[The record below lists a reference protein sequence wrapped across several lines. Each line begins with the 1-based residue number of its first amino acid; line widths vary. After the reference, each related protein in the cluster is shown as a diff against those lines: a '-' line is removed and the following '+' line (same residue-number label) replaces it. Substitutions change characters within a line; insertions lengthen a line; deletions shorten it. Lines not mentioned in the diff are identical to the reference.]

1 MESSTSKIPPKEDM
15 TPENRPNFTDN
26 VEKTAKQF
34 DVLRP
39 YQFLEDFKAETH
51 NLMVFEQ
58 DPSKRRV
65 WAQAMD
71 AIFFG
76 PATKKMFKTIL
87 GVTERNEN
95 VDARLYIDGFND
107 TFFKGYT
114 LVKKDLKEKKLSFK
128 NFEEA
133 FSQARIDLLIEN
145 GVDVEK
151 VNPVKKLKDKILFI
165 KGRNHIKIY
174 LVGDKIWIGGMNLTE
189 EEFNKYEDFTVKI
202 TDPRITEIVARQF
215 PQINENRPK
224 NDYEVKCTE
233 NTTLLVDSGKPKES
247 IILDRVTERVNRGQ
261 KRVLLATQFRP
272 EGKFLETLHDAYKR
286 DLEFVCLQSDPKVDD
301 IFAKIL
307 NLKNRLEARRYP
319 IPVTVLPG
327 TKIHAKLLIVDDTAF
342 FGSHNFS
349 YTGVKAGT
357 EEMDIMSTEPVLVN
371 NLTEY
376 FRELQSIK

>member
-1 MESSTSKIPPKEDM
+1 MESSISKIPPKENM

-26 VEKTAKQF
+26 SEKTAKQF

-39 YQFLEDFKAETH
+39 YQFLEDYKAESH
-51 NLMVFEQ
+51 NLMLFEQ
-58 DPSKRRV
+58 DPSKRRA
-65 WAQAMD
+65 WLEAMS
-71 AIFFG
+71 ARFSG
-76 PATKKMFKTIL
+76 PATMEMFKTIL

-95 VDARLYIDGFND
+95 VDARLYVDGFND
-107 TFFKGYT
+107 TFFKDYT
-114 LVKKDLKEKKLSFK
+114 LIKKDLKEKRLSFK
-128 NFEEA
+128 NFEET
-133 FSQARIDLLIEN
+133 FSQARIDVLIEN

-165 KGRNHIKIY
+165 RGRNHIKIY
-174 LVGDKIWIGGMNLTE
+174 LVGDKSWIGGMNLTE

-202 TDPRITEIVARQF
+202 TDPRITEAVAKQF
-215 PQINENRPK
+215 LQVNENKPK

-247 IILDRVTERVNRGQ
+247 IILDRVTETVNKAQ
-261 KRVLLATQFRP
+261 KRVLLASQFRP
-272 EGKFLETLHDAYKR
+272 EGKFLEALHRAHKR
-286 DLEFVCLQSDPKVDD
+286 GLEFVCLQSDPKVDD

-307 NLKNRLEARRYP
+307 NLKNRLESGRYP

-327 TKIHAKLLIVDDTAF
+327 TKIHAKLLIAGDTAF

-376 FRELQSIK
+376 FNKLKNKK

>member
-1 MESSTSKIPPKEDM
+1 MENTAEIKTKQDM
-15 TPENRPNFTDN
+15 APENKQNPTDN
-26 VEKTAKQF
+26 VEKTVKQQF

-39 YQFLEDFKAETH
+39 YHFLEDFKAESH

-65 WAQAMD
+65 WLQAMD
-71 AIFFG
+71 IKFFG
-76 PATKKMFKTIL
+76 PATKEMFKTIL
-87 GVTERNEN
+87 EVTERNEN
-95 VDARLYIDGFND
+95 VDARLYIDAFSD
-107 TFFKGYT
+107 TFFKEYT

-128 NFEEA
+128 NFEET

-151 VNPVKKLKDKILFI
+151 VNPVKKLKDKIFFI

-202 TDPRITEIVARQF
+202 TDPRITEAVAKQF
-215 PQINENRPK
+215 PQVNENKPK
-224 NDYEVKCTE
+224 SDYEVKCTD

-247 IILDRVTERVNRGQ
+247 IILDRATERVNRAQ
-261 KRVLLATQFRP
+261 KRVLLATQFMP
-272 EGKFLETLHDAYKR
+272 EGKFLEALNKAHKR
-286 DLEFVCLQSDPKVDD
+286 GVELVCLQSDPKADD
-301 IFAKIL
+301 IFARTL
-307 NLKNRLEARRYP
+307 NLENRLKGRAYP
-319 IPVTVLPG
+319 IPLTFLPG
-327 TKIHAKLLIVDDTAF
+327 TKLHAKLLIVDDTAF

-349 YTGVKAGT
+349 LTGVKAGT

-371 NLTEY
+371 NLTGY
-376 FRELQSIK
+376 FRELQNIK

>member
-1 MESSTSKIPPKEDM
+1 M

-71 AIFFG
+71 AIFSG

-107 TFFKGYT
+107 TFFKEYT

-247 IILDRVTERVNRGQ
+247 IILDRATEMVNAAQ
-261 KRVLLATQFRP
+261 KRVMLATQFRP